1 MTKDLSN
8 FDSNPLTCDTALFP
22 GKSRTNIAK
31 SNPIFPGKGRSD
43 ETFFLTCLDS
53 PMAEVFPHFLYFSI
67 SAIFRG
73 KRAVK
78 VGAKVLNL
86 NAKL

>member
-8 FDSNPLTCDTALFP
+8 FDSNPLTCDPTSFP

-31 SNPIFPGKGRSD
+31 SNPIFPGKGRRD

-53 PMAEVFPHFLYFSI
+53 PMAEVFPHFFFFL
-67 SAIFRG
+67 FRPSSG
-73 KRAVK
+73 
-78 VGAKVLNL
+78 GNGPS
-86 NAKL
+86 KLDPKC